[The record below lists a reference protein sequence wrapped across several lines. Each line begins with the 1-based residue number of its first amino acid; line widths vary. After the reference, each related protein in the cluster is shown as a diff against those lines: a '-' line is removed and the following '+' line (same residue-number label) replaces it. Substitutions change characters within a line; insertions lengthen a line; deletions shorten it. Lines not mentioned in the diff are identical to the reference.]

1 MSNILTYLIIH
12 DPQYGEEICQW
23 LSQAHY
29 PFAVDKRTDKII
41 VFNLGLK
48 CIPDFL
54 RQFNLK
60 EWTYGQITD
69 FPKEYIEL
77 FRFVDEK
84 LTDNLHA
91 YRWFTAGLDF
101 KPFITFT
108 EEHKTL
114 GKGFEHDGYQ
124 ACRIRF
130 YLSRGLLGL
139 DANSFREEI
148 GNGIDLIGLKFLNS
162 FLQ

>member
-1 MSNILTYLIIH
+1 MSNILTYLIIPN
-12 DPQYGEEICQW
+12 PQFWDELCQW
-23 LSQAHY
+23 LYQAHY

-48 CIPDFL
+48 CIQDFL

-60 EWTYGQITD
+60 EWTYGQIAD

-84 LTDNLHA
+84 LKDSLHA
-91 YRWFTAGLDF
+91 YRWFTDFLDF
-101 KPFITFT
+101 KPFLTST
-108 EEHKTL
+108 EEYYIL
-114 GKGFEHDGYQ
+114 SMGFEHDSYQ
-124 ACRIRF
+124 AWRIRF

-139 DANSFREEI
+139 DANNLKEE
-148 GNGIDLIGLKFLNS
+148 NDME
-162 FLQ
+162 